1 MSNLNI
7 QGQILTIIKKS
18 YEGKD
23 TNYLQFMTESESKG
37 IEILKV
43 KITIDEDINKVE
55 KGLTVSVPISISS
68 MNGNLYYSQS
78 NSLKILK

>member
-7 QGQILTIIKKS
+7 TGQIMTILTKS

-23 TNYLQFMTESESKG
+23 TNYLQFMVESESKG

-68 MNGNLYYSQS
+68 MNGNLYYSQT

>member
-7 QGQILTIIKKS
+7 TGQIMTILKKS

-23 TNYLQFMTESESKG
+23 TNYLQFMTESESRG

-43 KITIDEDINKVE
+43 KITVDEDINKVE
-55 KGLTVSVPISISS
+55 KGLTVSVPISISAV
-68 MNGNLYYSQS
+68 NGNLYYSQT
-78 NSLKILK
+78 NSIKILK